1 MVHHVAEHAVF
12 VSRQLDRLAVDRS
25 PRRTRIDT
33 QIAAL
38 QRRARMTR
46 RTPHQRTQTR
56 QQFFGDKRLRQI
68 VIGAGIK
75 ARNLLAQRSR
85 AVRIS
90 TGISLPALRHFSS
103 TRTLSNFGKPRSRTA
118 AS

>member
-38 QRRARMTR
+38 QRGACMTR
-46 RTPHQRTQTR
+46 SR
-56 QQFFGDKRLRQI
+56 
-68 VIGAGIK
+68 
-75 ARNLLAQRSR
+75 RSERRR
-85 AVRIS
+85 A
-90 TGISLPALRHFSS
+90 SS
-103 TRTLSNFGKPRSRTA
+103 SSI
-118 AS
+118 